1 VLLALGLWWW
11 EKHRYADGRGAR
23 GLGALLVALA
33 LAVAWGASRLP
44 GGATPAEHAA
54 GTQAYTAATLAQLRA
69 EGRPVLVNMTA
80 DWCITCK
87 VNEKAVLGTAAF
99 QELLAETNTAYVVGD
114 WTNEDPAITE
124 FLQQWGSPGV
134 PLYVL
139 YPAGSTQGRKLPQ
152 LLTAD
157 LLERE
162 LTAAAAK

>member
-1 VLLALGLWWW
+1 MP
-11 EKHRYADGRGAR
+11 GAR
-23 GLGALLVALA
+23 GLGALLVVLA
-33 LAVAWGASRLP
+33 LAVAWSASRLP
-44 GGATPAEHAA
+44 SDATPSVHAPGA
-54 GTQAYTAATLAQLRA
+54 QAYTPDLVAQLRA
-69 EGRPVLVNMTA
+69 EGRPVLINMTA

-87 VNEKAVLGTAAF
+87 VNEKAVLGTTAF
-99 QELLAETNTAYVVGD
+99 QQMLAKTNTAYVVGD

-139 YPAGSTQGRKLPQ
+139 YPAGSKHGRKLPQ
-152 LLTAD
+152 LLTED